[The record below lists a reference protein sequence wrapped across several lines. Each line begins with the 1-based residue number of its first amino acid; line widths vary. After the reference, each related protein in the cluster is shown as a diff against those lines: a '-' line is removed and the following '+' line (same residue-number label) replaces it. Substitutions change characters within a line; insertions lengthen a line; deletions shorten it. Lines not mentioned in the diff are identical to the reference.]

1 MTRVK
6 IKPELFVWA
15 RERSRLSAD
24 HLAARFPSLERWQS
38 GDLDPTLKQAEDFA
52 KTTHVP
58 VGYLFL
64 PAPPDEPLP
73 IPDFRT
79 MAGREVRRPSPNL
92 LEVIYACQ
100 QRQDWF
106 REHAR
111 LSGQG
116 ALAFVGSA
124 TVQSNIEQTA
134 AVIRRALGF
143 DLDVRAR
150 CPTWTDALRAMVSQA
165 DAIGVL
171 VMTSG
176 IVASNTHR
184 RLDTEEFRGFALVDP
199 LAPLVFVNGS
209 DSKSAQMFTLAH
221 ELAHVWLGQTALSDT
236 TVASH
241 QQNSSETWC
250 NRVAAEVLAPLDVLR
265 GELRAGE
272 PLANT
277 VQRLARRFKVSS
289 LVVLQRLRDSQHLSG
304 QAFDRAYRE
313 EIERLA
319 NLPKRDGGGDFY
331 VNTTARYSRRFT
343 RALVE
348 STLEGRTLYRD
359 ALRMLGISKTETL
372 HELGRNLAFSG

>member
-6 IKPELFVWA
+6 IKPELFAWA

-24 HLAARFPSLERWQS
+24 HLAAKFPSLERWQS

-58 VGYLFL
+58 VGFLFL

-79 MAGREVRRPSPNL
+79 MAGREVRRPSPDL

-106 REHAR
+106 QDHAR
-111 LSGQG
+111 LTGQG

-124 TVQSNIEQTA
+124 TLQSNIEQTA
-134 AVIRRALGF
+134 ADIRRALGF
-143 DLDVRAR
+143 DLGARAR
-150 CPTWTDALRAMVSQA
+150 CPRWEDALRAMVSQA

-184 RLDTEEFRGFALVDP
+184 RLDTNEFRGFALVDP
-199 LAPLVFVNGS
+199 LAPLIFINGA

-236 TVASH
+236 TVASR
-241 QQNSSETWC
+241 QQNATETWC
-250 NRVAAEVLAPLDVLR
+250 NRIAAEMLAPLEVV
-265 GELRAGE
+265 RADLHPGE
-272 PLANT
+272 PLAKT
-277 VQRLARRFKVSS
+277 VQRFGRRFKVSS
-289 LVVLQRLRDSQHLSG
+289 LVVLQRLRDAQHLTGPNFES
-304 QAFDRAYRE
+304 AYRE
-313 EIERLA
+313 ELERLA
-319 NLPKRDGGGDFY
+319 NLPRREGGGDFY
-331 VNTTARYSRRFT
+331 VNTTARYSRRFA

-359 ALRMLGISKTETL
+359 AMRMLGISKTETF
-372 HELGRNLAFSG
+372 HELGRNVAFVG

>member
-6 IKPELFVWA
+6 IKPELFAWA
-15 RERSRLSAD
+15 HERSRLSAD
-24 HLAARFPSLERWQS
+24 YLATKFPSLERWQS
-38 GDLDPTLKQAEDFA
+38 GALDPTLKQAEDFA
-52 KTTHVP
+52 KATHVP
-58 VGYLFL
+58 VGFLFL
-64 PAPPDEPLP
+64 PAPPHEPLP

-79 MAGREVRRPSPNL
+79 LAGLEVGRPSPDL

-116 ALAFVGSA
+116 VLEFVGSA
-124 TVQSNIEQTA
+124 TVQSNTLQTA
-134 AVIRRALGF
+134 TEIRLALGF
-143 DLDVRAR
+143 DLDARAR
-150 CPTWTDALRAMVSQA
+150 CPTWTDALRAMVGQA

-184 RLDTEEFRGFALVDP
+184 RLDTNEFRGFALVDAF
-199 LAPLVFVNGS
+199 APLVFVNGA

-236 TVASH
+236 TVASRR
-241 QQNSSETWC
+241 QNATETWC
-250 NRVAAEVLAPLDVLR
+250 NRVAAEMLAPIDVVRAELR
-265 GELRAGE
+265 TGEL
-272 PLANT
+272 LATT
-277 VQRLARRFKVSS
+277 VQRLGRRFKVSS
-289 LVVLQRLRDSQHLSG
+289 LVVLQRLRDAQHLTG
-304 QAFDRAYRE
+304 LDFDHAYRE
-313 EIERLA
+313 ELERLA

-331 VNTTARYSRRFT
+331 VNTTARYSKRFT

-359 ALRMLGISKTETL
+359 ALRMLGISKTDTL
-372 HELGRNLAFSG
+372 HELGRNLAFAG